1 MNHLL
6 EQKKKERRK
15 IMNPN
20 TNLNGS
26 GNTTLREKA
35 IAKETVRFEINLLV
49 FRSEMCVV
57 SNAINGATLIQVTSV
72 HLVDSIDH
80 LIVYKISLDPI

>member
-1 MNHLL
+1 
-6 EQKKKERRK
+6 
-15 IMNPN
+15 MNPN

-26 GNTTLREKA
+26 GSTTLREKA
-35 IAKETVRFEINLLV
+35 TAKETVRFEINLLV

-72 HLVDSIDH
+72 IHRVDSIEH
-80 LIVYKISLDPI
+80 LIVYKISLDLTWTCC